1 MRLYLA
7 STSPARRALLVQA
20 GIDPVII
27 PSDVDE
33 DAHLADLA
41 ASRGTTVA
49 ALAPADIVLELARA
63 KALAV
68 ADALGARDPDTGGP
82 LDGFVL
88 GGDSMF
94 ELDGVVYGKPYEP
107 AVARERWLQQ
117 RGRTGT
123 LWSGHWLVDRRANAG
138 IGAGTGDADAATGVA
153 SDPRG
158 VGIGAVAR
166 AEVTFVD
173 DLTEAEIDAYV
184 ATGEPLQVAGAFTID
199 SLGGPFIERVD
210 GDPSTVV
217 GMSLSTVRRL
227 AREFGVAWHEFW
239 PGTDR

>member
-1 MRLYLA
+1 M
-7 STSPARRALLVQA
+7 LLEQA
-20 GIDPVII
+20 GVAPVVI

-33 DAHLADLA
+33 DAALERLA
-41 ASRGTTVA
+41 AARGVA
-49 ALAPADIVLELARA
+49 VAELAPAEIVLELARA

-68 ADALGARDPDTGGP
+68 ADGDGVRDPDTGGA
-82 LDGFVL
+82 LDGLVV

-94 ELDGVVYGKPYEP
+94 ELDGVVFGKPYEP
-107 AVARERWLQQ
+107 AVARERWLAQ

-123 LWSGHWLVDRRANAG
+123 LWSGHWLVDRRASG
-138 IGAGTGDADAATGVA
+138 ADARDEGV
-153 SDPRG
+153 
-158 VGIGAVAR
+158 GAVAR

-173 DLTEAEIDAYV
+173 DLSDDEIDAYV

-217 GMSLSTVRRL
+217 GMSLPTVRRL
-227 AREFGVAWHEFW
+227 TRELGVAW
-239 PGTDR
+239 TDLWAARR